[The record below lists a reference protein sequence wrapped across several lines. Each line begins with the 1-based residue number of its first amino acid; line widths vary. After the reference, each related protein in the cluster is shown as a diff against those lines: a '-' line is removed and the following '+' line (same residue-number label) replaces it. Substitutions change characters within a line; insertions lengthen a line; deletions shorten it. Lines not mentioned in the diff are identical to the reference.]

1 MGRQLLLFYILVRIL
16 SDYKP
21 GKIVEFGLGES
32 SKIIS
37 AFLKNELTHS
47 SQLIIEQD
55 PNWIEA
61 FKSRFNLSQNSS
73 IMHLPLEEKMVKN
86 FPVDSYKGIDEK
98 VNEIF
103 DLYVIDG
110 PFGSDHFSRY
120 DVCLLVEKVIRNDEF
135 IIIIDDYH
143 RIGEKETAHDLINQ
157 LMAKGIKLYTGV
169 YQGNKSQIILATEK
183 YRFATS
189 L

>member
-1 MGRQLLLFYILVRIL
+1 
-16 SDYKP
+16 
-21 GKIVEFGLGES
+21 
-32 SKIIS
+32 
-37 AFLKNELTHS
+37 
-47 SQLIIEQD
+47 
-55 PNWIEA
+55 
-61 FKSRFNLSQNSS
+61 
-73 IMHLPLEEKMVKN
+73 MVKN

-120 DVCLLVEKVIRNDEF
+120 DVCLLVEKVKRNDEF
-135 IIIIDDYH
+135 IILIDDYH